1 LEEFLFRAIGNLYD
15 LDKNSC
21 AKIMS
26 RLRVLHP
33 YGQIAPLK
41 WQQMGGTAFGECPS
55 LDHAAEAIRT
65 FSEQVSD
72 TTLQSELDHAVT
84 SHERILFLGFG
95 FIEEN
100 MEVIRP
106 RAPMERKPIR
116 GTAYGFSDSNRIL
129 VERQLENWLHSV
141 ESQDLQEH
149 NPSVQL
155 TAALTCSEFLDQ
167 HSRFIIG

>member
-1 LEEFLFRAIGNLYD
+1 
-15 LDKNSC
+15 
-21 AKIMS
+21 
-26 RLRVLHP
+26 
-33 YGQIAPLK
+33 
-41 WQQMGGTAFGECPS
+41 
-55 LDHAAEAIRT
+55 
-65 FSEQVSD
+65 
-72 TTLQSELDHAVT
+72 
-84 SHERILFLGFG
+84 
-95 FIEEN
+95 